1 VITSSDFT
9 GTVLRSSSRSATS
22 GECVELAWRKS
33 SRSGSTGEC
42 VELAH
47 TEAVFGVR
55 DSKNVDGPLLTLT
68 ARHGLAFLGAIKNDR
83 LARP

>member
-9 GTVLRSSSRSATS
+9 GTVSRSSSRSTTS

-33 SRSGSTGEC
+33 SWSGSSGEC

-47 TEAVFGVR
+47 TEAVFDVR
-55 DSKNVDGPLLTLT
+55 DSKNADGPLLAVTPQ
-68 ARHGLAFLGAIKNDR
+68 HGLAFLGAIKNDR
-83 LARP
+83 LNRP